1 MNNDIEL
8 AAAFS
13 LLSHEHLWTLCN
25 LRTKLGLKDKSNTE
39 LDSEIGKFLSEGKDD
54 HRLYLAYYFD
64 HNGVEYK
71 FVICVDREDKNGCL
85 FHFGFSRKDNRKI
98 EPSDIG
104 NCMSIID
111 EVNAKLGTNYGFSYD
126 GLTLHLNPMSV
137 DELKK
142 FLDEACHY
150 LIKIS
155 KTESDIWKPKSGFIT
170 LTKAKRLINLQ

>member
-25 LRTKLGLKDKSNTE
+25 LRDKLDLKDKSNTK

-64 HNGVEYK
+64 HHGVEYK

-104 NCMSIID
+104 YCMSILD

-126 GLTLHLNPMSV
+126 GRLTLHLNPMFV
-137 DELKK
+137 NELKK
-142 FLDEACHY
+142 FLYAASPC
-150 LIKIS
+150 LTKMS
-155 KTESDIWKPKSGFIT
+155 KFKSDCTNEFFT
-170 LTKAKRLINLQ
+170 LTKAKEVIKVL